1 MMDKSF
7 AENNM
12 NSETKR
18 TAVVVG
24 LDIGTTKIACF
35 VGRKNE
41 HNKIEIIAMGKS
53 ESLGV
58 MRGVVSNIERTVQS
72 INAAVEATQNAAQGN
87 LKIKNVHVGIAG
99 QHIKSMQHRGIYTR
113 RTTNG
118 EISQVDIDAFVDD
131 MYQMVMNPGE
141 EIITV
146 IPQEYIVDGEPEIK
160 DPIGMGG
167 VRLEA
172 NFHII
177 TGQVTNVQNITRCVD
192 RSGLKVKDII
202 LEPIASAEAVLSD
215 EEKEAGIVLVDI
227 GGGTTDVAIF
237 YDGLIRHT
245 AVIPFGGDVITQ
257 DIKEGCRIMQRQ
269 AEMLKVKFGSAL
281 ASESNENEVVC
292 IPGLRGRDPKEI
304 TLRNLASIIQA
315 RMEEIIELVNLEIRN
330 SGYDKK
336 LIGGIVVTG
345 GGSQLKHLTQ
355 LIEYLTG
362 MDARIGYPTEHLANS
377 NDIDALSSPMF
388 ATGIGLVLKGF
399 ERIEAAQPWEQ
410 PIANQQDVADQE
422 KLITD
427 KQEKIKT
434 HSNRERGN
442 FFDQIL
448 GRVGKFF
455 DAPED

>member
-1 MMDKSF
+1 
-7 AENNM
+7 
-12 NSETKR
+12 
-18 TAVVVG
+18 
-24 LDIGTTKIACF
+24 
-35 VGRKNE
+35 
-41 HNKIEIIAMGKS
+41 MGKS

-72 INAAVEATQNAAQGN
+72 INSAVEATQNAVEGN

-177 TGQVTNVQNITRCVD
+177 SGQVTNVQNITRCVD
-192 RSGLKVKDII
+192 RSGLSVKDII

-215 EEKEAGIVLVDI
+215 EEKEAGVVLVDI

-237 YDGLIRHT
+237 HDSLIRHT
-245 AVIPFGGDVITQ
+245 AVIPFGGNVITQ

-281 ASESNENEVVC
+281 ASESKENEVVC

-315 RMEEIIELVNLEIRN
+315 RMEEIIELVNLEIKN
-330 SGYDKK
+330 SGYEKK

-377 NDIDALSSPMF
+377 NDIESLSSPMF

-399 ERIEAAQPWEQ
+399 ESLEAVQPWEQ
-410 PIANQQDVADQE
+410 AAVVQQDEVTREQQVVE
-422 KLITD
+422 

-434 HSNRERGN
+434 HSNVERRGD
-442 FFDQIL
+442 FFERIL
-448 GRVGKFF
+448 GPVKKFF
-455 DAPED
+455 DDSED